1 MKPDTG
7 DVARI
12 EQPEPGHLRH
22 PADAT
27 HTVHRYAAP
36 DELSGLVR
44 RFWIPVWSVP
54 PGEASVQQVLQH
66 PVALVIVT
74 PAYARFYGV
83 TSGLSSTTLEG
94 DGFGVGVLFEPAAG
108 SLLTGGSMAEWT
120 DRHADLVDV
129 LGEPG
134 QRLAEEVVARMQ
146 DDPSAEAAHRAAIAA
161 VTDALRAFLPVDD
174 EGRLVNEVVR
184 FVEERTEVTRVA
196 QVCEQF
202 GLSERTLQRLTQR
215 RLGLNP
221 KWVIQRRRLHEA
233 ADRLRAG
240 RGNLA
245 AVAAELGYADQAHLT
260 RDVRSVTGLT
270 PGELAAWYAA
280 PDASGA
286 GRTTPPTGE
295 SERPLTQGDR
305 SRDAGRA
312 APSAGQEE
320 SG

>member
-1 MKPDTG
+1 MKPDTAA
-7 DVARI
+7 VARI
-12 EQPEPGHLRH
+12 EQPDPAHLRH
-22 PADAT
+22 PADAS
-27 HTVHRYAAP
+27 HTVHRYQAP

-54 PGEASVQQVLQH
+54 TGEASVQQVLQH
-66 PVALVIVT
+66 PVALLIIT

-108 SLLTGGSMAEWT
+108 ALLTGGSMADWT
-120 DRHADLVDV
+120 DRHADLTDV
-129 LGEPG
+129 LGDDG
-134 QRLAEEVVARMQ
+134 RQLAEEVLDLMAG
-146 DDPSAEAAHRAAIAA
+146 DPAAEASHRAAIAA
-161 VTDALRAFLPVDD
+161 VTKALAPFLPVDD

-240 RGNLA
+240 TASLA

-270 PGELAAWYAA
+270 PGELAARYAN
-280 PDASGA
+280 
-286 GRTTPPTGE
+286 R
-295 SERPLTQGDR
+295 
-305 SRDAGRA
+305 
-312 APSAGQEE
+312 
-320 SG
+320 